1 MICYKDITYCTRQ
14 GCPRKSCPRNLM
26 HVDWSYGLPVCMAY
40 LWGQWGICPPRPPRE
55 IDMKEDVPDDQ
66 RH

>member
-1 MICYKDITYCTRQ
+1 MICFKGITYCTRQ

-26 HVDWSYGLPVCMAY
+26 RVDWQHEFPVRMED

-55 IDMKEDVPDDQ
+55 IDMKEDIPDDQ
-66 RH
+66 RR